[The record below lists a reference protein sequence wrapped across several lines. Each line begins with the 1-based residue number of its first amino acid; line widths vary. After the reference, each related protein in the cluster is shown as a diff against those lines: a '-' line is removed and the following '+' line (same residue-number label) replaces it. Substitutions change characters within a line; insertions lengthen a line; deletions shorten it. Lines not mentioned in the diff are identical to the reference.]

1 MAKAKVKNKSGLA
14 KFNKFLSVILVIL
27 LIATIGI
34 VIFSSPKVSIDPNAA
49 NAEME
54 DVVVIDPPFAAG
66 TYGGVEFGSDE
77 DVVNYYVEAFNK
89 TKAQT
94 AKYKNDDGS
103 TSDYYAL
110 LGVDELNVEDLLIDG
125 KENGTISGL
134 VPGIVGGLFSKGVN
148 GLPPSTNKNP
158 AEDVDKDGASF
169 ATSRIVPEDI
179 LATSVTDNGDGT
191 ITITLQPKLT
201 ELSTPGMDA
210 QGHVFNTLG
219 DITGVVDSISVL
231 SWASGDTASNVKCN
245 YMGGTAVVKI
255 DTKTGLI
262 TEADYHEVVKIAVT
276 HASVA
281 IIKDKSA
288 SLTVKYDMHYPA
300 SADEL
305 KELKGITAA

>member
-1 MAKAKVKNKSGLA
+1 MAKVKDKTFLG
-14 KFNKFLSVILVIL
+14 KFNRFLSVVLVIL
-27 LIATIGI
+27 LVATVGI
-34 VIFSSPKVSIDPNAA
+34 VIFSAPKVSVDPNAEA
-49 NAEME
+49 GEME
-54 DVVVIDPPFAAG
+54 DVVVIDPAFEAN
-66 TYGGVEFGSDE
+66 TYGGIEFKE
-77 DVVNYYVEAFNK
+77 DADVINYYIECFNK

-94 AKYKNDDGS
+94 AKYKNEDGS

-110 LGVDELNVEDLLIDG
+110 LGVDDLKVEDLLIDG

-134 VPGIVGGLFSKGVN
+134 VPGIVGGLFSKGIN

-158 AEDVDKDGASF
+158 AEDLDKDGVSF

-179 LATSVTDNGDGT
+179 LATSVADNGDGT

-201 ELSTPGMDA
+201 ELSVPGMDA

-288 SLTVKYDMHYPA
+288 SLTVRYDMHYPV